1 MNKNNIHKIA
11 IITKNV
17 EEAKILYKNLEN
29 DNIQFIQNTDDS
41 IQKDVI
47 IIPSYL
53 SKGLEFEGVIVYND
67 KETYKEDDI
76 NLYYVVCSRAQH
88 MLSIFNEPQKILK
101 K

>member
-1 MNKNNIHKIA
+1 MAVRKENNYNVDIIEIDESNKIYQVNSILNLMNKNNIHKIA

-53 SKGLEFEGVIVYND
+53 SKGLEFEGV
-67 KETYKEDDI
+67 
-76 NLYYVVCSRAQH
+76 
-88 MLSIFNEPQKILK
+88 M
-101 K
+101 